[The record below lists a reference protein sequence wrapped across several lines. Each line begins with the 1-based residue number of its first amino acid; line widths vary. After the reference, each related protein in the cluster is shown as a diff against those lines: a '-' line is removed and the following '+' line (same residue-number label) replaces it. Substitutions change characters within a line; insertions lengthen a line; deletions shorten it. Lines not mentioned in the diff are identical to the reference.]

1 MNVSSHRIIENYYE
15 RHYSDLYTFVNI
27 RIQDPDEAKDI
38 VQNVFMRLLSCNK
51 MITTVTLPNLV
62 YTIARNLICDYWRHK
77 RSVHEYVYYINKSA
91 NREYSLYSVWEI
103 EEMLQKGIARLTDKQ
118 RIVYVM
124 NVYQGMKVSE
134 ISDTLRDNYK
144 NVESRLGIA
153 RKEIRQFMHKM
164 LA

>member
-1 MNVSSHRIIENYYE
+1 
-15 RHYSDLYTFVNI
+15 
-27 RIQDPDEAKDI
+27 
-38 VQNVFMRLLSCNK
+38 
-51 MITTVTLPNLV
+51 
-62 YTIARNLICDYWRHK
+62 
-77 RSVHEYVYYINKSA
+77 
-91 NREYSLYSVWEI
+91 
-103 EEMLQKGIARLTDKQ
+103 MLQKGIARLTDKQ